1 VTLLGHTTGITFFG
15 VDCRGEDWKHGLAS
29 IICDSTARDASAKM
43 PWHGHIPKR
52 SQERA
57 QTAPIL
63 VDAAGAAIALCLS
76 KRSFHRL
83 RKRMDFPTNATVVLG
98 PRCVRYRLE
107 ALQAFAASLASEPQR
122 EPEQLRRSRRIRT
135 TR

>member
-1 VTLLGHTTGITFFG
+1 
-15 VDCRGEDWKHGLAS
+15 
-29 IICDSTARDASAKM
+29 M

-83 RKRMDFPTNATVVLG
+83 RKRIDFPTNATVVLG

-122 EPEQLRRSRRIRT
+122 EPEQLQRSRHIRT